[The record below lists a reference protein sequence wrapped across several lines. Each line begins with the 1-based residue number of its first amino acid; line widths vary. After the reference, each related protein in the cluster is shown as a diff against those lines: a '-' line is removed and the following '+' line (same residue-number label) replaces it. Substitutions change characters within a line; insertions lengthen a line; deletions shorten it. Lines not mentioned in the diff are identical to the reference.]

1 MNLERLRN
9 LLKTTQLENSR
20 VKNRSY
26 FESLVLSTTPY
37 CRRTWLKSTD
47 CLLSISLSLF
57 FFFWTKSQVLGLKVQ
72 IPLSWSLYHSSQI
85 SQSKELFCS
94 LKIKKKNNPQWI
106 GGSPEEVSLK
116 SSLSEAN
123 GGLRG
128 YPSVSHSLLFGL
140 CALGER
146 VERTLGWVGWRGF
159 QSAGFN
165 LAVNFNFESQFSHL

>member
-47 CLLSISLSLF
+47 CLLSISLSF

-94 LKIKKKNNPQWI
+94 LKIKKKKQPTMDTW
-106 GGSPEEVSLK
+106 VSW
-116 SSLSEAN
+116 
-123 GGLRG
+123 GGLPEVQSLRG
-128 YPSVSHSLLFGL
+128 EWWSAWIPFCFPLFAVWIVCTGRKSGKNTGLSWVTGLPVSRL
-140 CALGER
+140 
-146 VERTLGWVGWRGF
+146 
-159 QSAGFN
+159 
-165 LAVNFNFESQFSHL
+165 